1 MTRRTNARLAGI
13 AYLLYIAAAF
23 PAMLL
28 SSRATSGD
36 GMAAKLAGLALH
48 ATDVRLAAVLSLI
61 GCCCALVLAVTL
73 YALTRE
79 QDRDLALLALTA
91 RVAEGVTGAA
101 SIPITL
107 GLLALATA
115 AGTDTPDPRAAGAIG
130 AFVLAQPWL
139 IGATFFAVGS
149 TLFAYLL
156 LRGRIVP
163 VALAWLGVLASVL
176 LVVLLPGQLA
186 GFIKGPVLDFMWLPA
201 LVFEVTLAL
210 WLLIKGVAMPLNRE
224 ASKTP

>member
-1 MTRRTNARLAGI
+1 MTRRTNARIAGI

-23 PAMLL
+23 PSMLL
-28 SSRATSGD
+28 SGRATSGA
-36 GMAAKLAGLALH
+36 GMVEKLANMALH

-61 GCCCALVLAVTL
+61 GCLCALVLAVTL

-79 QDRDLALLALTA
+79 QDRDLALLALTC

-101 SIPITL
+101 SIPTTL

-115 AGTDTPDPRAAGAIG
+115 AGTNTPDPRAAGAVG

-149 TLFAYLL
+149 TIFSWLL
-156 LRGRIVP
+156 LSGRMVP
-163 VALAWLGVLASVL
+163 VWLAGLGVVASAVVALALPLQLMEV
-176 LVVLLPGQLA
+176 LPGLVAQL
-186 GFIKGPVLDFMWLPA
+186 MWLPVA
-201 LVFEVTLAL
+201 VFELVLAV
-210 WLLIKGVAMPLNRE
+210 WLIGKGAAPRE
-224 ASKTP
+224 AR